1 MNLLSLREK
10 EFVFVPLFDF
20 CLTVWVNPSKAKSL
34 PIQKGKGKSLKD
46 ISRYEL

>member
-10 EFVFVPLFDF
+10 EFVFVPLFDL

-46 ISRYEL
+46 IPGYEL